1 MLNILKLKIN
11 KTKCIKVNNNEKYIN
26 VVGDV
31 KHNSPANKEWLNSIY
46 SFNNNT
52 TKLLPVADKF
62 IIKLIRNY
70 FNLYSRKWEITTR
83 LPKIRKWM
91 RRLSTTRILV
101 SKAELKHHSV
111 DKVII
116 TLYIYNRQAKYYK
129 QKMLKLFNKIMSI
142 SLIKK
147 LKLINKIGMNF
158 IFKIKHDKH
167 ILLKTLNWNE
177 NNLITYEKD
186 YYKSYIKKSLKKE
199 RLYIYLKKII
209 SLNKFKFKNIY
220 LLPLN
225 LFLQK
230 VYNKKVE
237 FNLVILKNFHLN
249 SDIFTQILAVKLRNR
264 NNSILK
270 VLKTSLRKIILPSQ
284 KKLIYLDEYNSKKNE
299 VQHIINKNLFFYL
312 VNLNK
317 PTDSLDKTLKTLYL
331 KSNVKS
337 LGLENNVLNSM
348 KYKAVS
354 GIRLEASGRLT
365 RRLIAQ
371 RAIYKFKFVGNL
383 RNIDSS
389 ILNHSS
395 TILRGNLRS
404 NLQFSKIKSKKRIGS
419 FGLKG
424 WVSSP

>member
-1 MLNILKLKIN
+1 
-11 KTKCIKVNNNEKYIN
+11 
-26 VVGDV
+26 
-31 KHNSPANKEWLNSIY
+31 
-46 SFNNNT
+46 
-52 TKLLPVADKF
+52 
-62 IIKLIRNY
+62 
-70 FNLYSRKWEITTR
+70 
-83 LPKIRKWM
+83 M

-129 QKMLKLFNKIMSI
+129 KKMLKLFNKIMSI

-199 RLYIYLKKII
+199 RLFIYLKKII

-317 PTDSLDKTLKTLYL
+317 PTDSLDKTLKTLYS

-354 GIRLEASGRLT
+354 GIRLEATGRLT

-371 RAIYKFKFVGNL
+371 RAIYKFKFIGNL

-424 WVSSP
+424 

>member
-11 KTKCIKVNNNEKYIN
+11 KTKLIKVNKNEKYFN

-52 TKLLPVADKF
+52 TKLLPIADKF
-62 IIKLIRNY
+62 IIKLIRSY
-70 FNLYSRKWEITTR
+70 FNLYSYKFEIIAR

-129 QKMLKLFNKIMSI
+129 KKILKLLKKIMYI

-147 LKLINKIGMNF
+147 LKLIYKIGMNF
-158 IFKIKHDKH
+158 KYKIKHDKH

-186 YYKSYIKKSLKKE
+186 YYKSFIKKSLKKE
-199 RLYIYLKKII
+199 RLYIYVKKII

-225 LFLQK
+225 LFIQK

-249 SDIFTQILAVKLRNR
+249 SDILTQILAVKLRNR
-264 NNSILK
+264 KNRILK
-270 VLKTSLRKIILPSQ
+270 VLKTSLRKIRLPSQ
-284 KKLIYLDEYNSKKNE
+284 KKLIYLDEYNYKKNE
-299 VQHIINKNLFFYL
+299 VQHLINKNLFFYL

-331 KSNVKS
+331 KSNIKP

-348 KYKAVS
+348 KYKVVS

-371 RAIYKFKFVGNL
+371 RAIYKFKFIGNL

-389 ILNHSS
+389 ILNNSS

-404 NLQFSKIKSKKRIGS
+404 NLQFSKHKSKQKIGS